1 MRQKLIPLTH
11 HIKFEKENS
20 HVQDRTWCCFFHIA
34 IVHKVSNVDSYNDTR
49 NCKPLQSEHL
59 QLKEWSIFGILTN
72 ASKSMHVPPF
82 EWHIHFLWSHMCLA
96 WVPEHILR
104 IIGNVIRIRNVT
116 RVRIRHGKVHII
128 GNAEQ
133 WKDQKV
139 HLTGQWQYPPGCRR
153 WCVESQCVKAHQR
166 SHMNC
171 ALSDRHTCWMA
182 MNCSE
187 RQQTRSKI
195 LFRMWF
201 QYLGEWT

>member
-104 IIGNVIRIRNVT
+104 IIGNVIKIK
-116 RVRIRHGKVHII
+116 IKWKIIHIDS
-128 GNAEQ
+128 GFKKTKRCKYWMRKNRENNS
-133 WKDQKV
+133 
-139 HLTGQWQYPPGCRR
+139 RR
-153 WCVESQCVKAHQR
+153 K
-166 SHMNC
+166 
-171 ALSDRHTCWMA
+171 
-182 MNCSE
+182 
-187 RQQTRSKI
+187 
-195 LFRMWF
+195 
-201 QYLGEWT
+201 